1 MKVVPEGRR
10 LTGHDE
16 RMRVDRLPEHEI
28 PPALADFAASNASLD
43 YNQAENEIFLY
54 HGTNCYRRWEIN
66 KTGFLEPGRNSYSF
80 FTTRPQDAYAY
91 ARAACQRDIK
101 PDTVNSLIC
110 EPVVL
115 RVRFTARTWLQVDF
129 LQREGEGK
137 DGHRSFSAAVLGP
150 VQVNNIVEVLHCNH
164 NSKRLAGGFER
175 MRTFEDGIFLEN
187 IKHLRESLQKKRIDM
202 WFLRKLGFVADK
214 VGVTL
219 KGGEVPALTHSDQ
232 LRKLRQSKA

>member
-1 MKVVPEGRR
+1 MKVLPTGRKDY
-10 LTGHDE
+10 LNYE
-16 RMRVDRLPEHEI
+16 RKRVDRLPEHEV
-28 PPALADFAASNASLD
+28 PPALADFAASNSGLD
-43 YNQAENEIFLY
+43 FNQAENEIFLY

-80 FTTRPQDAYAY
+80 FTTRAQDAYAY
-91 ARAACQRDIK
+91 ARAACLRDIK

-129 LQREGEGK
+129 LQREGEK
-137 DGHRSFSAAVLGP
+137 DGHKGFSAAVLGP

-164 NSKRLAGGFER
+164 GSKRLAGGFER
-175 MRTFEDGIFLEN
+175 MRTFEDGEFLSN
-187 IKHLRESLQKKRIDM
+187 IKHLRDSLQKKRIDM

-219 KGGEVPALTHSDQ
+219 KGGEVPALTHNDQ

>member
-1 MKVVPEGRR
+1 MGLVELG
-10 LTGHDE
+10 LEYE
-16 RMRVDRLPEHEI
+16 RKRVDSLRYHEV
-28 PPALADFAASNASLD
+28 PPPLAEFAASHGHLD
-43 YNQAENEIFLY
+43 YNQPENEIFLY

-80 FTTRPQDAYAY
+80 FTTRAQDAYAY
-91 ARAACQRDIK
+91 ARAACIRDIK
-101 PDTVNSLIC
+101 PDTINSLIC

-129 LQREGEGK
+129 LQNEGEWR
-137 DGHRSFSAAVLGP
+137 DGVPLAFTAAVLGP

-164 NSKRLAGGFER
+164 GSKRLMGGFER
-175 MRTFEDGIFLEN
+175 MRTFEDGEFLSN
-187 IKHLRESLQKKRIDM
+187 IKHLRDTLQKKRVDM
-202 WFLRKLGFVADK
+202 WFLRKLGLVADK

-219 KGGEVPALTHSDQ
+219 KGGEVPALTHDDQ